1 VQKMATKRK
10 QIQNLE
16 ITGKTINNSFAI
28 LNNIDDD
35 VLLKTT
41 KDIEISLAKN
51 EEGCREQITSIKAEE
66 RLRANIA
73 EANYLAHLQKLAHK
87 ECATVEEVLD
97 LTIIDNSHRDILHCL
112 IPI

>member
-41 KDIEISLAKN
+41 KAL
-51 EEGCREQITSIKAEE
+51 
-66 RLRANIA
+66 RLVWLRMRKVVGSK
-73 EANYLAHLQKLAHK
+73 LHQLKQKK
-87 ECATVEEVLD
+87 G
-97 LTIIDNSHRDILHCL
+97 
-112 IPI
+112 